1 MSRAAGGRE
10 QDALTRGL
18 GEAFVARYRELLE
31 GVPEGEPTW
40 VTTCGREGGVHGT
53 LADVTA
59 EEASREVNG
68 TTLAAHAYHL
78 SWAIDLAN
86 RHFAGESGGSWDES
100 WAVRTV
106 TPAEWDE
113 LRAELRRRGDELLAN
128 ASAEQ
133 DWGDL
138 GEANGALAS
147 YGHAAYHLGALRQL
161 KKSVR
166 GG

>member
-1 MSRAAGGRE
+1 MSRTAGGRE

-40 VTTCGREGGVHGT
+40 VTTGGREGGVHGT